1 MNNRYENEDA
11 SGECQV
17 TGLLSVE
24 KFTAPKLSLTSDS
37 TWPSPGADSQLMTV
51 GFRSHCD
58 IRVRPK
64 AAFARR
70 PQSGSLLVDLPAI
83 ATSKINKTN
92 IPKV

>member
-37 TWPSPGADSQLMTV
+37 TWPICDY
-51 GFRSHCD
+51 FRPTMHSRH
-58 IRVRPK
+58 
-64 AAFARR
+64 
-70 PQSGSLLVDLPAI
+70 SSLRLGYYV
-83 ATSKINKTN
+83 
-92 IPKV
+92 

>member
-37 TWPSPGADSQLMTV
+37 TWPV
-51 GFRSHCD
+51 CD
-58 IRVRPK
+58 C
-64 AAFARR
+64 RR
-70 PQSGSLLVDLPAI
+70 PAVNSTHSSHSFELLI
-83 ATSKINKTN
+83 Y
-92 IPKV
+92 